1 MSFFSCNFCPLS
13 RANVK
18 RVVVGGGEGDRERGA
33 NVNDRDGTSSL
44 WLSRF
49 LSAALTFE
57 KRTKTEDSL
66 HCSEGGEEEGEGKR
80 EREGEVEGLVESELE
95 LQVNS
100 LFSWANVTTL
110 QQIEVSLPTPPVDNA
125 LSSQLPTGP
134 PSLLPLILS
143 PSFVSLCCCCMCI
156 LWCSAELARGQFAVA
171 LNNCNA
177 EHRKKKR
184 NANKK
189 IQK

>member
-1 MSFFSCNFCPLS
+1 MLTSTEAATAMTSSVVFFMQFLPFVPRKCQACSG
-13 RANVK
+13 R
-18 RVVVGGGEGDRERGA
+18 GGGEGDRERGS

-80 EREGEVEGLVESELE
+80 ETEGEVEGLVESELE

-134 PSLLPLILS
+134 PSLLPLIVS
-143 PSFVSLCCCCMCI
+143 PS
-156 LWCSAELARGQFAVA
+156 
-171 LNNCNA
+171 
-177 EHRKKKR
+177 
-184 NANKK
+184 
-189 IQK
+189 